1 MMSQYQGLVGLAVL
15 LGIAWLFCENRR
27 SINWRPVV
35 AGFALQAALAVLLVK
50 LPASRQLFIW
60 LNKAV
65 LALEQA
71 TMAGTSLVF
80 GYLGGAPLPFE
91 EPFPGSA
98 FVLAFRALP
107 LVLVVSA
114 LSALLFYWRL
124 LPLVVRGCSW
134 LLERT
139 LGIGGALGISAAAN
153 VFVGMVESPLLI
165 RPYLQQMSRGELF
178 AVMTCG
184 MSTIAGTV
192 LVLYASI
199 LQPVLPDALGHILTA
214 SLISAP
220 AALSISLLMVPH
232 DGTMTTGRMAPPS
245 AAKSS
250 MDAIVQGTVDG
261 LQLLLNIIAMLIVL
275 IALVGLVNAM
285 LAACPSVADA
295 PVTLQRMLGW
305 LFAPL
310 AWSLGIPWQE
320 SAAAGS
326 LLGTKTVLN
335 ELVAYLDLSG
345 LEPGVLSSRSRLIMT
360 YALCGFANLGSLG
373 IMLGGMGAMAPQ
385 RRGEIVSLGFKSILS
400 GTLATCM
407 TGAVVGLLV

>member
-1 MMSQYQGLVGLAVL
+1 MTQYQGLIGLVVL
-15 LGIAWLFCENRR
+15 LCIAWIVCENRK
-27 SINWRPVV
+27 SIQWRPVM
-35 AGFALQAALAVLLVK
+35 AGFTLQVALAILLVK
-50 LPASRQLFIW
+50 LPASRLLFLW
-60 LNKAV
+60 LNKVV
-65 LALEQA
+65 LTLEQA

-98 FVLAFRALP
+98 FILAFRALP
-107 LVLVVSA
+107 LVLMVSA

-124 LPLVVRGCSW
+124 LPLVVRGGSW

-139 LGIGGALGISAAAN
+139 LGIGGALGVSAAAN
-153 VFVGMVESPLLI
+153 VFIGMVESPLLI

-220 AALSISLLMVPH
+220 AALSIALLMVPH
-232 DGTMTTGRMAPPS
+232 EGALTTGGMEQPTTAS
-245 AAKSS
+245 SS
-250 MDAIVQGTVDG
+250 MDAIVQGTVEG

-275 IALVGLVNAM
+275 IAMVGLVNAI
-285 LAACPSVADA
+285 LGLCPTVADA
-295 PVTLQRMLGW
+295 PVTLQRILGW

-320 SAAAGS
+320 SAVAGG

-335 ELVAYLDLSG
+335 ELVAYLDLAG
-345 LEPGVLSSRSRLIMT
+345 LDPGALSSRSRLIMT

-385 RRGEIVSLGFKSILS
+385 RRREIVSLGFKSILS

-407 TGAVVGLLV
+407 TGAVVGMLV